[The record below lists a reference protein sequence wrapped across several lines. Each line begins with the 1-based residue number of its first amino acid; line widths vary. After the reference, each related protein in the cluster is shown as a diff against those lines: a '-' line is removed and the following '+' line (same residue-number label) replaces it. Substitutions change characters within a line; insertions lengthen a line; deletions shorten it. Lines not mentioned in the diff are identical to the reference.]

1 MASTEKFAIHDISSV
16 ESSDLEQL
24 GTKQKFWFFYHA
36 ENSSKWLFKYSRE
49 NTGEHWSEKIAEQI
63 CQLLGIPHVRYELA
77 TLNGSLGVIS
87 ENAID
92 SECRMIMGNEVLYP
106 NILCNEE
113 RRIEKKHTVA
123 RVLEFLESENVRV
136 PVGDFGLKNQDA
148 ASVFCGYLM
157 LDALIGNQDRHHEN
171 WAVIANDN
179 DQIRVLCPS
188 YDHAA
193 SLGRE
198 LTDETRHRRLNTR
211 DSGYQ
216 VRSFVTRARS
226 ALFAESTDEKSLT
239 TLDAFLV
246 ATERK
251 SQVRQFWLARLKV
264 LELVNFESILDR
276 IDETMMSDVA
286 KNFALQ
292 MLLENR
298 DRLLKV
304 DNG

>member
-1 MASTEKFAIHDISSV
+1 MTSEEKFAIHDISTV

-24 GTKQKFWFFYHA
+24 GTKKKFWFFYPA
-36 ENSSKWLFKYSRE
+36 EDSSKWLFKYSRE
-49 NTGEHWSEKIAEQI
+49 GTGEHWSEKIAEQI

-87 ENAID
+87 QNAID

-106 NILCNEE
+106 DILCNEE
-113 RRIEKKHTVA
+113 RRIENEHTVA
-123 RVLEFLESENVRV
+123 RVLDFLEREKARV
-136 PVGDFGLKNQDA
+136 PPVDFGLENQDA

-179 DQIRVLCPS
+179 DQVRVLCPS

-198 LTDETRHRRLNTR
+198 LNDEERLRRLNTR
-211 DSGYQ
+211 DEGYQ
-216 VRSFVTRARS
+216 VKNFVTRARS
-226 ALFAESTDEKSLT
+226 ALFAESTDQKPLS
-239 TLDAFLV
+239 TLNAFLM

-251 SQVRQFWLARLKV
+251 SQVRQFWLARLMV
-264 LELVNFESILDR
+264 LEAVDFESILNR
-276 IDETMMSDVA
+276 IDDTMMSDTAKKICIANVA
-286 KNFALQ
+286 RKQ
-292 MLLENR
+292 
-298 DRLLKV
+298 
-304 DNG
+304 G